1 MNRLR
6 FTKSFRFRLLIAS
19 LLIEGLMLAFLV
31 GNSVRLIHEHL
42 VKQTERRIEAIRLA
56 YSTAVSI
63 PLASRDYATLRDIL
77 DGWRRAEDIS
87 YLVVVDPK
95 GQILAASGWQTD
107 QPLPPAS
114 NGIQMGNLLHVTV
127 PVVYLDQVY
136 GAMHYGMDLSFLEAA
151 RNDLFVQGATI
162 ALAEITLSLL
172 LLSAIGYWLT
182 RRLVKLGEASE
193 RIAAGDY
200 QTQVKIRGDDELS
213 RLAGNFNLMAASI
226 ANQITALK
234 EAKEDLRQ
242 AKDAAEVANVAKSQ
256 FLANMSHELRTP
268 INGIVGM
275 SHLLQ
280 MSELTAEQRDYL
292 QVILDQS
299 NDLVALISDILD
311 VSKLETGRIQLARQP
326 FSLADV
332 VANLQ
337 RRFAAQAAEKRL
349 GFTVRI
355 PDGLPA
361 VVGDPARISQILAN
375 LLANAIKFTDHGAV
389 SLDITF
395 EDKQDASIQ
404 LEAVVRDT
412 GIGMSGEVLGNLYSM
427 FFQADASSTRRHG
440 GMGLGLSLCKR
451 LIDLMG
457 GSIAVQSEP
466 GKGSSF
472 AISLQLSR
480 QMNIPGSSCASS
492 TG

>member
-1 MNRLR
+1 M
-6 FTKSFRFRLLIAS
+6 
-19 LLIEGLMLAFLV
+19 
-31 GNSVRLIHEHL
+31 
-42 VKQTERRIEAIRLA
+42 
-56 YSTAVSI
+56 
-63 PLASRDYATLRDIL
+63 
-77 DGWRRAEDIS
+77 
-87 YLVVVDPK
+87 
-95 GQILAASGWQTD
+95 
-107 QPLPPAS
+107 
-114 NGIQMGNLLHVTV
+114 
-127 PVVYLDQVY
+127 
-136 GAMHYGMDLSFLEAA
+136 
-151 RNDLFVQGATI
+151 
-162 ALAEITLSLL
+162 
-172 LLSAIGYWLT
+172 
-182 RRLVKLGEASE
+182 
-193 RIAAGDY
+193 
-200 QTQVKIRGDDELS
+200 KIRGDDELS